1 MSAQSRYQADVEP
14 REIGSQRS
22 KSRVNESANESESE
36 SESDDEGDV
45 VAGGYLGVEHDTGED
60 ADEINNY
67 RTLCQQAGVIPARY
81 YERHCASE
89 TFAMNE
95 HGLGPRGAEALCRCL
110 ARNRHVVN
118 LVSHPTQSAR
128 HRNVCF
134 YV

>member
-1 MSAQSRYQADVEP
+1 
-14 REIGSQRS
+14 
-22 KSRVNESANESESE
+22 VNEIANESESE

-45 VAGGYLGVEHDTGED
+45 VAGGSLGVELDTGED

-128 HRNVCF
+128 HRDVYFFLCVSIALVIQELHVAPQF
-134 YV
+134 QPKQAAV